1 MLFPSLILRPALRRR
16 VILLLNVATV
26 ALGVAVY
33 LAIQIA
39 NHSAFQAFSAGID
52 VVAGKSHLE
61 IRDGDVGVDEEML
74 PVVAALPGVEAVT
87 PVCEGY
93 MTLPDFPGEYL
104 RVLGLDPFTG
114 DAFQTAK
121 LLPDGGFQPEAWLS
135 ERDSVFLSRRL
146 AELLGV
152 ATGGSLRVQLD
163 GRTES
168 VRVGGLLEEDE
179 SASGEGTPERVGA
192 MDIGWFQELFRS
204 TGKVSAIQVRLEDPT
219 RIETMRDTIQETLTG
234 TAVVEAPSRRAV
246 QVQRMLEGFQLNIT
260 ALSMVSILVGIFL
273 IYNTISASVVRR
285 RREIGILRSVGAS
298 RRQIMGLFLGEG
310 LLMGVVGTV
319 IGIGLGVALGSALL
333 GQVAQT
339 VSTHYI
345 LISIDQSFIDAT
357 HVGQAAAYGI
367 VASLLGAWMPAW
379 EASRVDPVAVMHPGR
394 MFESPRTRKWLWFL
408 FGLAG
413 LALVIVSARIAL
425 HSGPPQWSFG
435 SCFFLLAGFSLM
447 TPVLSLGMARA
458 ATWGFTAA
466 GAVLARIAGENFQR
480 SLHRTAPTVA
490 ALMVSVAMV
499 VGVSAMVASFR
510 SSVDQWV
517 GRAMV
522 ADLYVAPAANE
533 ILGMRAFMPNEIRSY
548 LEGRPDVAETETYLE
563 TEVPLADGNTYPLAV
578 VDSRNRGNIVYL
590 EHAGPDDAYLEEDN
604 VIVSEN
610 FARRYGAKTG
620 DILEL
625 PSAAGVVAVTITGVF
640 RDYSDDRGRIFMTRR
655 NYDRHWDEPRYH
667 SLAVYL
673 KPEDLSRALP
683 MGDEIRARFG
693 ASGEFS
699 IFTNASIRKKIF
711 EVFDQT
717 FAITYVLR
725 TIAVIV
731 AVFGIMLTLT
741 TLVMERGREIA
752 LFRALGAGQGQVC
765 GTYLAEAGLIGLIGS
780 LLGSA
785 CGLLLAII
793 LSRVVNVAFFNWTI
807 DFSVPW
813 SELRWVP
820 VWVTAVAL
828 LAGLYPSLG
837 AARREVAGA
846 LRVE

>member
-1 MLFPSLILRPALRRR
+1 M
-16 VILLLNVATV
+16 ILLLNVATV

-39 NHSAFQAFSAGID
+39 NHSAFRAFSAGID
-52 VVAGKSHLE
+52 VVAGMSHLE
-61 IRDGDVGVDEEML
+61 VRDGETGVDETLL
-74 PVVAALPGVEAVT
+74 PVVAGVSGVAAVT

-93 MTLPDFPGEYL
+93 VILPDFPGEYL

-114 DAFQTAK
+114 GGFQTAK
-121 LLPDGGFQPEAWLS
+121 LLPGEGFQPEAWLS
-135 ERDSVFLSRRL
+135 ERDCVFLSRRF
-146 AELLGV
+146 ADLLGL
-152 ATGGSLRVQLD
+152 AKDQSLRVQID
-163 GRTES
+163 GRTEA
-168 VRVGGLLEEDE
+168 VRIGGLLEEEVGHADG
-179 SASGEGTPERVGA
+179 APPERVAA

-204 TGKVSAIQVRLEDPT
+204 QGRVSAIQIRLEDPT
-219 RIETMRDTIQETLTG
+219 RIEAMLGTIQKGLTG

-273 IYNTISASVVRR
+273 IYNTVSASVVRR

-298 RRQIMGLFLGEG
+298 RRQVMGLFLGEG
-310 LLMGVVGTV
+310 LLLGIVGTV
-319 IGIGLGVALGSALL
+319 LGIGLGILLGSALL
-333 GQVAQT
+333 GQVART

-345 LISIDQSFIDAT
+345 LISIDRSFIDAT

-367 VASLLGAWMPAW
+367 MASILGAWMPAW

-394 MFESPRTRKWLWFL
+394 MFETPRTRKWLWFGC
-408 FGLAG
+408 GLACLG
-413 LALVIVSARIAL
+413 LVIVSARIAL
-425 HSGPPQWSFG
+425 ESGPPQWSFG
-435 SCFFLLAGFSLM
+435 TCFFLLAGFSLM
-447 TPVLSLGMARA
+447 TPLLSLGMAA
-458 ATWGFTAA
+458 GATRISSAF

-533 ILGMRAFMPNEIRSY
+533 ILGMRAYMPEEVRAY
-548 LEGRPDVAETETYLE
+548 LDGLAEVEETETYLE
-563 TEVPLADGNTYPLAV
+563 SEIPLADGNLYPLAV

-590 EHAGPDDAYLEEDN
+590 DHDGAEDAYLGEDK

-610 FARRYGAKTG
+610 FSRRYGAKTG
-620 DILEL
+620 DVLEL
-625 PSAAGVVAVTITGVF
+625 PAPGEAVAVTITGVF
-640 RDYSDDRGRIFMTRR
+640 RDYSDDRGRIFMTRE
-655 NYDRHWDEPRYH
+655 NYDRYWNDPRYH

-673 KPEDLSRALP
+673 KPASKARALP
-683 MGDEIRARFG
+683 MVEEIRARFG

-699 IFTNASIRKKIF
+699 IFTNASIREKIF
-711 EVFDQT
+711 DVFDQT

-731 AVFGIMLTLT
+731 AVFGIVLTLT

-752 LFRALGAGQGQVC
+752 LLRALGAGRGQIC
-765 GTYLAEAGLIGLIGS
+765 RTYLTEAGLIGFFGS
-780 LLGSA
+780 LLGLA
-785 CGLLLAII
+785 CGLLLAVI
-793 LSRVVNVAFFNWTI
+793 LSRVVNVAFFRWTI

-813 SELRWVP
+813 AELLWVP
-820 VWVTAVAL
+820 IWVTMVAL
-828 LAGLYPSLG
+828 LAGLYPSLR